1 MKTNLYL
8 LLASFVVGFITL
20 LFQNKEWSKYVLIPC
35 GLYIAYSFIILTI
48 SAINSFRRK

>member
-1 MKTNLYL
+1 MKVSLYL
-8 LLASFVVGFITL
+8 LLAAFVIGFITS
-20 LFQNKEWSKYVLIPC
+20 LFQNEIWSKYVLIPC